1 MQWTRCLLL
10 ALVLLQSLTGATL
23 KSSNGR
29 TSTSTHSQED
39 RARDTDVRNRDLRQ
53 TREDSGAR
61 GGVESRS
68 TRRSSHRR
76 SKALRHRQRLEEI
89 DHVGVEEEEACPEC
103 DQLQIRKSLRLAQI
117 KDRVLTATGLMTPPN
132 MTGVVISNNPDVQN
146 IIELMETSRPLPT
159 DMHESSDS
167 DDEPEVKREK
177 LFTPVE
183 PGNIYTS
190 HSGNS

>member
-23 KSSNGR
+23 RSSNRRTR
-29 TSTSTHSQED
+29 TSKRSQQD
-39 RARDTDVRNRDLRQ
+39 RARDTDIRISDLGLA
-53 TREDSGAR
+53 REEPGA
-61 GGVESRS
+61 GGEVESQS
-68 TRRSSHRR
+68 PRRSSHRR
-76 SKALRHRQRLEEI
+76 KTHRHRQRLEE
-89 DHVGVEEEEACPEC
+89 EEEEDCPEC
-103 DQLQIRKSLRLAQI
+103 DQLQLRKSLRLAQI

-146 IIELMETSRPLPT
+146 IIDLMETSRPLPT
-159 DMHESSDS
+159 DMHDSSDS